1 MQYKKF
7 GNTYVIRMDMGEK
20 IVENIML
27 FAKSEN
33 VKLASVQALG
43 AIGELTIG
51 VYKPNEKQYI
61 SKTFKGD
68 YEITSLTGTI
78 TQKDLAPYVHLHI
91 SVGAEGGLVYGG
103 HLNEAIVSATV
114 EMIVSV
120 IDGKVGRKFNEEIGL
135 NLFDFE

>member
-1 MQYKKF
+1 MQYEKF
-7 GNTYVIRMDMGEK
+7 GDNYVIRMDRGEK
-20 IVENIML
+20 VVENILL
-27 FAKSEN
+27 FAKNEN

-43 AIGELTIG
+43 AVGELTVG

-78 TQKDLAPYVHLHI
+78 TQKDDLPYVHLHI
-91 SVGAEGGLVYGG
+91 SVGTEGGLVYGG

-114 EMIVSV
+114 EMIISV